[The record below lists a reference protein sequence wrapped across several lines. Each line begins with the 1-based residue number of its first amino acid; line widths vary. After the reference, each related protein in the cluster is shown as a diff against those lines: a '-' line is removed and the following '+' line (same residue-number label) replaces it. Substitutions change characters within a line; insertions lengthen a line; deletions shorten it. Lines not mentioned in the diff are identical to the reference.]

1 MTGVPAHDLA
11 TILNRDGIA
20 IRSGHH
26 CAQPLHRS
34 LGLAASA
41 RASLAFYNTA
51 EEIDL
56 LAASIAR
63 AREVLA

>member
-1 MTGVPAHDLA
+1 VPAHDLA
-11 TILNRDGIA
+11 TILDRDGVA

-26 CAQPLHRS
+26 CAEPLHTQ
-34 LGLAASA
+34 LGVPASA

-56 LAASIAR
+56 LVAAVAR